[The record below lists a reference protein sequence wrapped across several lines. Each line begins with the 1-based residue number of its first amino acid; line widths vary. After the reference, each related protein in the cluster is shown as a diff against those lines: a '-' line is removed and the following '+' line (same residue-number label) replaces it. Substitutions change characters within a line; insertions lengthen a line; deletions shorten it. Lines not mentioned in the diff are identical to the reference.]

1 MAAFYGEFE
10 QTIDA
15 KHRLSIPAALRD
27 QIVPD
32 EDGTE
37 FVLLLGPD
45 RHLWLFPDLAYRRM
59 LASIRRGPLPDRQ
72 SRRLGLLFAM
82 ARIVKPDKQGRIVL
96 PEKSMQRATIT
107 NNVTLAGTFDHIE
120 IWPAD
125 EWDKRVES
133 ELDTYGEMLYEAADR
148 MQGAMDLG
156 DPLKGA

>member
-27 QIVPD
+27 QIVPN

-45 RHLWLFPDLAYRRM
+45 RHLWLYPDLAYRRM

-72 SRRLGLLFAM
+72 SGRLGLLFAM

-96 PEKSMQRATIT
+96 PEKSMQRATIADS
-107 NNVTLAGTFDHIE
+107 VTLAGMFDHIE

-125 EWDKRVES
+125 EWEKRVES
-133 ELDTYGEMLYEAADR
+133 ELDTYGEMLYEAAEGV
-148 MQGAMDLG
+148 QGAVGLV
-156 DPLKGA
+156 DPVKGA